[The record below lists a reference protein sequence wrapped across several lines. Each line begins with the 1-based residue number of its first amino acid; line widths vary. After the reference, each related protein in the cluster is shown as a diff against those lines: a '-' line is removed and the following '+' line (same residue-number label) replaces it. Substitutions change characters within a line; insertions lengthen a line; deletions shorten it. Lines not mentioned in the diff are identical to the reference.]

1 MKRVK
6 TFIRQVIGNKFR
18 GNDYW
23 VFNYEVHER
32 FEQTYLVCTLSLT
45 KNFYDKGK
53 AEVWIVIPNDFYLSN
68 KDTIITRN
76 MYKKTNRGDN
86 FYYLSEVPFIERI

>member
-6 TFIRQVIGNKFR
+6 TFIRQIIGNKFR

-23 VFNYEVHER
+23 VVKYEISQRVDNIC
-32 FEQTYLVCTLSLT
+32 LICTLSLT
-45 KNFYDKGK
+45 RSFYYKGK
-53 AEVWIVIPNDFYLSN
+53 AEVYIVIPNAFYLSN
-68 KDTIITRN
+68 KDTIITRS
-76 MYKKTNRGDN
+76 MYKKTKQGYN

>member
-23 VFNYEVHER
+23 VVKYEARQSVD
-32 FEQTYLVCTLSLT
+32 QTYLVCNLSLT
-45 KNFYDKGK
+45 KNFYYKGK

-68 KDTIITRN
+68 KDTIITRD
-76 MYKKTNRGDN
+76 MYKKTNQGDN